1 MLKLSNLR
9 PYKGAT
15 KRRKV
20 VGRGL
25 GSGHGTFSGK
35 GIKGQKARSGGQI
48 PVGFEG
54 GNMPLQRQLP
64 KKRGFTSLQAKSQ
77 TVNLKDI
84 AQKFPANSTI
94 NPKELFNKGIVKDA
108 NERVKI
114 LGQGSISRAFNF
126 ENVQISESARE
137 KVEKAGGKI
146 AAYVTPKQQIKDRVV
161 AAKAAKDAKE
171 AK

>member
-9 PYKGAT
+9 PYKGAK

-35 GIKGQKARSGGQI
+35 GAKGQKARSGGKI

-64 KKRGFTSLQAKSQ
+64 KARGFKSLAPKAQS
-77 TVNLKDI
+77 VNLSTI
-84 AQKFPANSTI
+84 SEKFDTGATI
-94 NPKELFNKGIVKDA
+94 NPKVLFNKGLVKSA
-108 NERVKI
+108 LLPVKV
-114 LGQGSISRAFNF
+114 LGEGEIKKAFTF
-126 ENVQISESARE
+126 EKIQISSKARE
-137 KVEKAGGKI
+137 KIEKAGGK
-146 AAYVTPKQQIKDRVV
+146 VSN
-161 AAKAAKDAKE
+161 
-171 AK
+171 

>member
-25 GSGHGTFSGK
+25 GSGHGTFSGQ
-35 GIKGQKARSGGQI
+35 GIKGQKARQGGQI

-64 KKRGFTSLQAKSQ
+64 KKRGFKSLHAKAQTVSLKDLSEKFEPGATVNPKLLLNMGLIKSAQDPVKVLGDGEIKKALTFENIAVTGQAK
-77 TVNLKDI
+77 D
-84 AQKFPANSTI
+84 
-94 NPKELFNKGIVKDA
+94 
-108 NERVKI
+108 KI
-114 LGQGSISRAFNF
+114 
-126 ENVQISESARE
+126 
-137 KVEKAGGKI
+137 EKAGGK
-146 AAYVTPKQQIKDRVV
+146 V
-161 AAKAAKDAKE
+161 AEQKTETKNA
-171 AK
+171 